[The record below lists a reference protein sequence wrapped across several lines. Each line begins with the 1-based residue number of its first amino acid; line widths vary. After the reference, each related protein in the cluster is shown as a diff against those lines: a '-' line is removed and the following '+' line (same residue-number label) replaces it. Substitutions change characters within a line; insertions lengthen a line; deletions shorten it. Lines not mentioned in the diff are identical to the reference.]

1 MEKASRGKVALEKI
15 TLNIDGREV
24 VTEKGKTVLEAALGA
39 GIYIPNLCHHPDLK
53 PVGACRLCIVEIDG
67 MRGLPTAC
75 TTAAA
80 EGMVVRT
87 LTPKVDKIRRFA
99 MELTLAAH
107 PSDCLVCPSNL
118 NCQLQAV
125 AQYIGVNEQRLRTH
139 PREIP
144 LNSGNPLFENDLDK
158 CILCGRCVRA
168 CHELRGVGVLS
179 FINRGKDTYIGTA
192 FDRSLADANCRFCG
206 ACIEV
211 CPTGALRDK
220 DGILETGKSRD
231 AALVPCRNTCPA
243 GIDIPRYIHFVH
255 KKKYAEALA
264 VIREKV
270 PFPRVLGYVCDHPC
284 EGVCRRGE
292 VNEAIS
298 IKNLK
303 RFATE
308 KGGGAWKDKAKVARP
323 SGKKVAVVGS
333 GPAGLTVAYYLSN
346 LGHAVTV
353 FEALSKTGG
362 MLRVGIPQYRLS
374 DEVLDAEIDEIMQGR
389 FEIKINT
396 RIDSPDSLFEQ
407 GYDAV
412 FLGIGAHKG
421 TGMRVEGEDS
431 PGVVDAISFL
441 RDISLGKKVKTGNR
455 VAVIGGGNVA
465 IDAARSAIRMGAKEV
480 DIIYRRTRN
489 EMPASEEEVDGALEE
504 NVNIIFLTAPNKIWN
519 ENGTVKLQ
527 CLRMELGEPDAS
539 GRRRP
544 EPIEGSE
551 FTADYDTVI
560 AAIGQITV
568 VPDSFRVETVKGS
581 LIKTENGDSA
591 TSRKGVFAGGDAVHG
606 PASVV
611 KAIAAGRR
619 GAIAIDKYLGGRGNI
634 DEKLAPDEEPE
645 DWFGCQQGFAC
656 QQRQEAPCLPPQQ
669 RTGNFDMVEYTYD
682 EETAAKEAERCL
694 YCDLRLKISPVQFP
708 PKKGST
714 KGFGQD

>member
-1 MEKASRGKVALEKI
+1 MEKI

-24 VTEKGKTVLEAALGA
+24 VTEKGKTVLEAALDD
-39 GIYIPNLCHHPDLK
+39 GIYIPNLCHHPDLS
-53 PVGACRLCIVEIDG
+53 PLGACRLCIVEIEG
-67 MRGLPTAC
+67 MRGLPTSC
-75 TTAAA
+75 TTRAA
-80 EGMVVRT
+80 EGMVVKT
-87 LTPKVDKIRRFA
+87 ITPQVEHIRRIA

-107 PSDCLVCPSNL
+107 PFDCLVCPSNL

-125 AQYIGVNEQRLRTH
+125 AQYIGIDEQRLRVH
-139 PREIP
+139 HRDIP
-144 LNSGNPLFENDLDK
+144 LNSGNPLFEHDLDK

-179 FINRGKDTYIGTA
+179 FIMRGKDTYIGTA

-220 DGILETGKSRD
+220 DGLLKAGNSRE

-243 GIDIPRYIHFVH
+243 GIDIPRYIRFIHEN
-255 KKKYAEALA
+255 KYAEAAA

-303 RFATE
+303 RFVAE
-308 KGGGAWKDKAKVARP
+308 KDTVAWKEETKKAPSSDKRVAI
-323 SGKKVAVVGS
+323 VGS
-333 GPAGLTVAYYLSN
+333 GPAGLTAAYYLSN
-346 LGHAVTV
+346 LGHGVTV
-353 FEALSKTGG
+353 FEALPATGG
-362 MLRVGIPQYRLS
+362 MLRVGIPEYRLPN
-374 DEVLDAEIDEIMQGR
+374 DVLDAEIDEIRQGR
-389 FEIKINT
+389 FEIKTGT
-396 RIDSPDSLFEQ
+396 RVESLDSLFEQ
-407 GYDAV
+407 GYNAV
-412 FLGIGAHKG
+412 FLAVGAHRGIGMG
-421 TGMRVEGEDS
+421 VEGENS

-441 RDISLGKKVKTGNR
+441 RDVSLGQKVKMGNR

-465 IDAARSAIRMGAKEV
+465 IDAARSAIRLGTKDV

-504 NVNIIFLTAPNKIWN
+504 NINIIYLTAPNKIWN
-519 ENGTVKLQ
+519 ENGMVRLQ
-527 CLRMELGEPDAS
+527 CLHMKLGEPDSS

-544 EPIEGSE
+544 EPVEGSE
-551 FTADYDTVI
+551 FTTDYDTVI
-560 AAIGQITV
+560 AAIGQMSD
-568 VPDSFRVETVKGS
+568 VPEGFQVETVKGN
-581 LIKTENGDSA
+581 LIETKNSDSS

-606 PASVV
+606 PASVI

-619 GAIAIDKYLGGRGNI
+619 GAIAIDKHLGGKGNI
-634 DEKLAPDEEPE
+634 DEKLALTEETE
-645 DWFGCQQGFAC
+645 DWLGCEQGFAR
-656 QQRQEAPCLPPQQ
+656 QQRQEATCLPPAQ
-669 RTGNFDMVEYTYD
+669 RGGNFNMVEHTYD
-682 EETAAKEAERCL
+682 EESAVKEANRCL
-694 YCDLRLKISPVQFP
+694 YCDIRLRISPVKFP
-708 PKKGST
+708 PKRGST
-714 KGFGQD
+714 KGSQ

>member
-1 MEKASRGKVALEKI
+1 MEKIR
-15 TLNIDGREV
+15 LNIDGREV
-24 VTEKGKTVLEAALGA
+24 VTEKGKTVLEAALDA

-53 PVGACRLCIVEIDG
+53 PVGACRLCIVEIEG
-67 MRGLPTAC
+67 MRGLPTSC
-75 TTAAA
+75 TTRAA
-80 EGMVVRT
+80 EGMVVKT
-87 LTPKVDKIRRFA
+87 ITPQVEHIRRIA

-107 PSDCLVCPSNL
+107 PFDCLVCPSNL

-125 AQYIGVNEQRLRTH
+125 AQYIGIDEQRLRVH
-139 PREIP
+139 HRDIP
-144 LNSGNPLFENDLDK
+144 LNSGNPLFEHDLDK

-179 FINRGKDTYIGTA
+179 FIMRGKDTYIGTA

-220 DGILETGKSRD
+220 DGLLKAGNSRE

-243 GIDIPRYIHFVH
+243 GIDIPRYIRFIHEN
-255 KKKYAEALA
+255 KYAEAAA

-303 RFATE
+303 RFAAE
-308 KGGGAWKDKAKVARP
+308 KDTVAWKEETKKEPSSDKRVAI
-323 SGKKVAVVGS
+323 VGS
-333 GPAGLTVAYYLSN
+333 GPAGLTAAYYLSN
-346 LGHAVTV
+346 LGHGVTV
-353 FEALSKTGG
+353 FEALPATGG
-362 MLRVGIPQYRLS
+362 MLRVGIPEYRLPN
-374 DEVLDAEIDEIMQGR
+374 DVLDAEIDEIRQGR
-389 FEIKINT
+389 FEIKTGT
-396 RIDSPDSLFEQ
+396 RVESLDSLFEQ
-407 GYDAV
+407 GYNAV
-412 FLGIGAHKG
+412 FLAVGAHRGIGMG
-421 TGMRVEGEDS
+421 VEGEDS

-441 RDISLGKKVKTGNR
+441 RDVSLGQKVKMGNR

-465 IDAARSAIRMGAKEV
+465 IDAARSTIRLGTKDV

-504 NVNIIFLTAPNKIWN
+504 NINIIYLTAPNKIWN
-519 ENGTVKLQ
+519 ENGMVRLQ
-527 CLRMELGEPDAS
+527 CLHMKLGEPDSS

-544 EPIEGSE
+544 EPVEGSE
-551 FTADYDTVI
+551 FTTDYDTVI
-560 AAIGQITV
+560 AAIGQMSD
-568 VPDSFRVETVKGS
+568 VPEGFQVETVKGN
-581 LIKTENGDSA
+581 LIETKNSDSS

-606 PASVV
+606 PASVI

-619 GAIAIDKYLGGRGNI
+619 GAIAIDKHLGGKGNI
-634 DEKLAPDEEPE
+634 DEKLALTEETE
-645 DWFGCQQGFAC
+645 DWLGCEQGFAR
-656 QQRQEAPCLPPQQ
+656 QQRQEATCLPPAQ
-669 RTGNFDMVEYTYD
+669 RGGNFNMVEHTYD
-682 EETAAKEAERCL
+682 EESAVKEANRCL
-694 YCDLRLKISPVQFP
+694 YCDIRLRISPVKFP
-708 PKKGST
+708 PKRGST
-714 KGFGQD
+714 KGSQ

>member
-1 MEKASRGKVALEKI
+1 MEKI
-15 TLNIDGREV
+15 TLNIDGQEV
-24 VTEKGKTVLEAALGA
+24 VTEKGKTVLEAALDA

-67 MRGLPTAC
+67 MRGLPTSC
-75 TTAAA
+75 TAKAAD
-80 EGMVVRT
+80 GMVVKT
-87 LTPKVDKIRRFA
+87 VTPKVDKVRRIA

-107 PSDCLVCPSNL
+107 PFDCLVCQSNL

-125 AQYIGVNEQRLRTH
+125 AQYLGITEQRLKSI
-139 PREIP
+139 PRDVP
-144 LNSGNPLFENDLDK
+144 PNNDNPLFEHDMNK

-179 FINRGKDTYIGTA
+179 FINRGKDTYVGTA
-192 FDRSLADANCRFCG
+192 FDRSLAEANCRFCG

-211 CPTGALRDK
+211 CPTGALKDK
-220 DGILETGKSRD
+220 NGLLETGKSRE

-243 GIDIPRYIHFVH
+243 GIDIPRYIRFIHE
-255 KKKYAEALA
+255 KKYSEAAA

-303 RFATE
+303 RFAAE
-308 KGGGAWKDKAKVARP
+308 KDSGAWKEKTKIAEAT
-323 SGKKVAVVGS
+323 GKKVAVVGS
-333 GPAGLTVAYYLSN
+333 GPGGLTAAYYLSN

-353 FEALSKTGG
+353 FEALPKTGG

-389 FEIKINT
+389 FEVKTNTKIESL
-396 RIDSPDSLFEQ
+396 DGLFEQ

-412 FLGIGAHKG
+412 FLAIGAHKG
-421 TGMRVEGEDS
+421 TSMRVDGEDS
-431 PGVVDAISFL
+431 PGVMDAISFL
-441 RDISLGKKVKTGNR
+441 RNVSLGCKVKTGNR

-465 IDAARSAIRMGAKEV
+465 IDAARSAVRLGAGNV

-489 EMPASEEEVDGALEE
+489 EMPASDEEVEGAIEE
-504 NVNIIFLTAPNKIWN
+504 KVNMVFLTAPDKIWN

-527 CLRMELGEPDAS
+527 SLRMELGEPDAS

-551 FTADYDTVI
+551 FVTDYDTVI
-560 AAIGQITV
+560 AAIGQMPDI
-568 VPDSFRVETVKGS
+568 PDSFNIETVKGN
-581 LIKTENGDSA
+581 LIKAEDGDSV

-606 PASVV
+606 PASVI

-619 GAIAIDKYLGGRGNI
+619 GAIAIDKYLGGKGII
-634 DEKLAPDEEPE
+634 DEKLASDEESE
-645 DWFGCQQGFAC
+645 DWLGCQQGFAG
-656 QQRQEAPCLPPQQ
+656 QQRQEAPCLPTQQ
-669 RTGNFDMVEYTYD
+669 RSGNFDMVEHTYS
-682 EETAAKEAERCL
+682 EETAAEEANRCL
-694 YCDLRLKISPVQFP
+694 FCDLRLKISPVQFP
-708 PKKGST
+708 PKRETT
-714 KGFGQD
+714 KGIKQD